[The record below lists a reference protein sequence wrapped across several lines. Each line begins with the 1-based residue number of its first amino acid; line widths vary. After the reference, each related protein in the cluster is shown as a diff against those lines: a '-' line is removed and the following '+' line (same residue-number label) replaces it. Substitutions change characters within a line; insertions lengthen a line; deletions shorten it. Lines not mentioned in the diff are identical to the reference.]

1 MDLAAQKRPWSPT
14 TTMSIFTDIDPG
26 EWIAHNDLA
35 FAIRDG
41 FPVSPGH
48 SLVIPRRPIAN
59 WWEATPEEQRALFDL
74 VEDVKGRLDVEHSPD
89 GYNVGFNDG
98 DAAGQTVFHLH
109 IHVIPRYSG
118 DVEDPRGGVRYVIPA
133 KANYLAG
140 RDVR

>member
-1 MDLAAQKRPWSPT
+1 MFADV
-14 TTMSIFTDIDPG
+14 DPSQ
-26 EWIAHNDLA
+26 WIASNEAA

-48 SLVIPRRPIAN
+48 SLVIPRRLIAN
-59 WWEATPEEQRALFDL
+59 WWEATTEEQRAIFELVDL
-74 VEDVKGRLDVEHSPD
+74 LKRRIDVEFAPD

-118 DVEDPRGGVRYVIPA
+118 DVDDPRGGVRHVIPH
-133 KANYLAG
+133 KANYLVPTVP
-140 RDVR
+140 D